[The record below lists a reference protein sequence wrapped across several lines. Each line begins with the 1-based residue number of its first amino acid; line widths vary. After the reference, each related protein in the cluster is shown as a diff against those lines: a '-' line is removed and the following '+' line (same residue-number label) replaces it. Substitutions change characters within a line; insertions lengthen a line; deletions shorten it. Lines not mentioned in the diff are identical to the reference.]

1 MTISTV
7 IPAIAGFIAGAIAFL
22 PFPLAIAPVV
32 FGKQNADMLKGMMSL
47 AVSAIALL
55 VFTLIVYAV
64 FGVAFRMFLVGEA
77 AGFVG
82 FMLGFA
88 VVVVRYL
95 GNTR

>member
-1 MTISTV
+1 MFFLIGGIIV
-7 IPAIAGFIAGAIAFL
+7 GAGSFA

-32 FGKQNADMLKGMMSL
+32 FGKQNADMLKGMASL

-55 VFTLIVYAV
+55 AFTLIVYAV
-64 FGVAFRMFLVGEA
+64 FGEAFRMFLVGEA
-77 AGFVG
+77 VGFVS

-88 VVVVRYL
+88 VVVVRHL